1 MPTPSFKLTTRRQAE
16 FRRERAKFKKI
27 KDEALKRAFLA
38 TCQWWPVEA
47 WQKGQT
53 GMRWYPTAVGIFML
67 DDAHPFGFATP
78 EEAQA
83 HGLKMQAEYQVPQP
97 ASAAA

>member
-1 MPTPSFKLTTRRQAE
+1 MAISFKLTTRRQAE

-38 TCQWWPVEA
+38 TCVWWPQEG
-47 WQKGQT
+47 WQPGQT
-53 GMRWYPTAVGIFML
+53 GGYRWYPTAVGIFMI
-67 DDAHPFGFATP
+67 DDAHPYGFETA

-83 HGLKMQAEYQVPQP
+83 HGLLMQAEYKVPQP
-97 ASAAA
+97 AAAV